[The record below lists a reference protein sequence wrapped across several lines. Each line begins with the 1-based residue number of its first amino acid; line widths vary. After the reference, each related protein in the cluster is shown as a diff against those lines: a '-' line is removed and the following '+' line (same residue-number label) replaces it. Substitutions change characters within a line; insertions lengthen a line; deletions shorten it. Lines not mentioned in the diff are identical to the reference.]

1 MPSRAPTATRHSSP
15 GSSRRASATPA
26 SCSSLLAL
34 DDVRRAADILATTY
48 IVTAGSDGF
57 VSFECTPDL
66 ADDTE
71 ATIAQARDLW
81 ARLQRPN
88 TMIKVPATTA
98 GVPAIERLTADGV
111 NVNVTLLFSVDRY
124 QQVIDAYQAGLEA
137 RVAAGQ
143 SIEISSRSR
152 RSSCPG
158 SIPKSTPSFPPD
170 RPTRAS
176 RGRQRRPRL
185 RHLPTIDRER
195 PWQHLA
201 AAGARPQRPLWAST
215 GTKNDAYSDVLYVES
230 LIAPGVVNTMPSAT
244 LEAFADHGTVTDS
257 LTYTTR
263 DARTTLDRLR
273 IGDVDLRRITDELE
287 REGIRIFCDS
297 YAQLLST
304 IDDTAAALSLG
315 SPHEPHRHP
324 VARAGL

>member
-15 GSSRRASATPA
+15 GSSRRGARHPRLFFA
-26 SCSSLLAL
+26 LAL
-34 DDVRRAADILATTY
+34 DDVRRAADVLATTY
-48 IVTAGSDGF
+48 IVTAGADGF

-88 TMIKVPATTA
+88 TMVKVPATAA

-124 QQVIDAYQAGLEA
+124 QQVIDAYTGGLERA
-137 RVAAGQ
+137 CPCRLA
-143 SIEISSRSR
+143 R
-152 RSSCPG
+152 RSDFASVASFFVSRVDTKVDARSSAG
-158 SIPKSTPSFPPD
+158 SD
-170 RPTRAS
+170 L
-176 RGRQRRPRL
+176 RGRAAIANAALAFDTHRNRYRE
-185 RHLPTIDRER
+185 PTVGGD
-195 PWQHLA
+195 LA

-230 LIAPGVVNTMPSAT
+230 LIAPGVVNTMPRAT

-257 LTYTTR
+257 LTRRDPRRTHDPRPTPRRRRRPPADHRRTR
-263 DARTTLDRLR
+263 TRRHPDLLRLLRTTPLDDRRHGRSPLTRLA
-273 IGDVDLRRITDELE
+273 T
-287 REGIRIFCDS
+287 
-297 YAQLLST
+297 
-304 IDDTAAALSLG
+304 
-315 SPHEPHRHP
+315 
-324 VARAGL
+324 